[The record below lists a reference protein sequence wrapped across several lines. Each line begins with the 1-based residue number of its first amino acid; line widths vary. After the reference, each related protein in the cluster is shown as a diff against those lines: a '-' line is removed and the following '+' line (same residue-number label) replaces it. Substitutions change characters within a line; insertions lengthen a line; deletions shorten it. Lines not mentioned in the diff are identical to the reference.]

1 MKLRKIYDL
10 DWIVKGDIYEYSD
23 IKSDRKKLKIINN
36 DEYLEKKIEVGL
48 FLVIFILY
56 IV

>member
-1 MKLRKIYDL
+1 MKLRKIYEL

-23 IKSDRKKLKIINN
+23 KSDRKKLKIINN

>member
-10 DWIVKGDIYEYSD
+10 DWIVKGDIYSD
-23 IKSDRKKLKIINN
+23 KSDRKKLKIINN